1 MRNTTSYRTVMT
13 YTKRDNCFLVQVKY
27 DITKGGSSCQK
38 CIYRTINVV
47 TCISTYHT
55 PVIAWSDNYVL

>member
-13 YTKRDNCFLVQVKY
+13 YTKRDNSFLVQVKY

-47 TCISTYHT
+47 ISKYHT